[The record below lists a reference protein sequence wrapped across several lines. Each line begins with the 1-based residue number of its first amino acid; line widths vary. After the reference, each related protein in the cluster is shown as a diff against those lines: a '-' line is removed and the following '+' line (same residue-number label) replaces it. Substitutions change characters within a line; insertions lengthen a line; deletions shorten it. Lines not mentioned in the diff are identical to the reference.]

1 MIKNWKFFSIAIV
14 LWLISLVLTIPFP
27 NALNIERGVSVLN
40 VLVKTEN
47 GYQME
52 GVLTILLFIGSL
64 CFLGMGVKKHQIIL
78 GIAAIVS
85 FVFAPSILVNVY
97 QNTLA
102 TGIAAVSYDVDKSDC
117 RFNLVDDF
125 TLKGECRLPL
135 QNLSSDDVT
144 FNIEF
149 YETYWYE
156 DDIRIVSL
164 MNEDA
169 PYEVTLRGKQ
179 KKWVR
184 VETLID
190 VSKIENHIEKGT
202 VSGVHIIINA
212 GERKRRL

>member
-1 MIKNWKFFSIAIV
+1 MIKNWKLFSIAIV
-14 LWLISLVLTIPFP
+14 LWLICLVLTVPYP

-40 VLVKTEN
+40 VMVKTEN

-52 GVLTILLFIGSL
+52 GLLTILLFIGSL
-64 CFLGMGVKKHQIIL
+64 CFLGMGVKKHQAIL
-78 GIAAIVS
+78 GITAIVS

-97 QNTLA
+97 QNTVA

-117 RFNLVDDF
+117 RFNLVNDF
-125 TLKGECRLPL
+125 TLKGACRLPL

-156 DDIRIVSL
+156 DGVRMVSL
-164 MNEDA
+164 MNEGA
-169 PYEVTLRGKQ
+169 PYEVTLRGEQ
-179 KKWVR
+179 KKWVK

-190 VSKIENHIEKGT
+190 VSQTENHIEKGT
-202 VSGVHIIINA
+202 VSGVHIIVSA
-212 GERKRRL
+212 GEQKRKL